1 MSDFPYVGIRIL
13 PVTVEQPV
21 ARLPRTDPGVR
32 NYRTGLFNSTRFRN
46 WSRQIQLKL
55 VISLLS
61 DPGLFNPVVL
71 THLVKGIVIQAAFLT
86 AAVQP
91 LVQDF
96 PSLPEEIFQALDVS
110 NNSVVVVVSSQ
121 FRIQP
126 LEELP

>member
-46 WSRQIQLKL
+46 WSRQCQLKL
-55 VISLLS
+55 VIALLGNS
-61 DPGLFNPVVL
+61 GHFNPVVL
-71 THLVKGIVIQAAFLT
+71 THLGKGIVIQAVFLT

-110 NNSVVVVVSSQ
+110 YNSVVVVVSSQ